1 MPSWALKIVY
11 NYEWIYYIVT
21 YYHTKVELE
30 KMHEKVKF
38 ACEYLSSLCASV
50 SFHVL
55 ISLSCF
61 HRVQVFVKTQNL
73 HDAIILYDLM

>member
-55 ISLSCF
+55 ISLSCSIVYKF
-61 HRVQVFVKTQNL
+61 LSKL
-73 HDAIILYDLM
+73 KICMML